1 MKKSFM
7 YVVATFAALLAGT
20 AFGAAADNPVLRIM
34 PLGDSITHGSQSVRG
49 NGYRA
54 PLYVALTNLGYN
66 VDYVGTQTDNYSKDD
81 PFLADSDHEGHSGWK
96 IENASNGIYDFIPE
110 FFSQIDDP
118 HVILLHIGTNDTGDG
133 EPAFRSE
140 ATNRLVRLL
149 DRIHECQPSAK
160 VVVTTLMRR
169 YTTAGDLTNNW
180 KYAAITN
187 VFNPAIPGIVADQ
200 QAKGQA
206 AYFLDMHAA
215 VSDWDQIADT
225 VHPND
230 VGYTNMANAW
240 VSAVTSIVPDPANF
254 ATENDL
260 AVVQATMEIVG
271 EDAFAINFTFNQ
283 KVTAATATNAANWT
297 VSGTEA
303 VPTITLSADQ
313 RTATLAFPSGEYY
326 SPVTVTAK
334 QGGVRNAT
342 GGKALYADAAL
353 TIPGVFP
360 QGAYRYVPPE
370 EFNSYRLVYDLD
382 IPIKGDFAHKPVPY
396 NVDDAGKIGAFSR
409 VAYYMELQKAGEP
422 MQYVWVSMDA
432 FTNDAAR
439 VGVPAGWQF
448 LKDVTNLR
456 VWSNVPNIRTNETIA
471 VGNIE
476 FWPVSFEG
484 TVTRG
489 LEGAL
494 AVYDMDDKPTSGEY
508 GSMQVHDT
516 ARTTNSCIFTYNR
529 FQKND
534 ATELGIGPHY
544 NANNK
549 GWDWT
554 QTYNA
559 GQYSLRHFQVYVL
572 PETSSAVAPEIVS
585 ATPTFGN
592 DGPMVDVRFS
602 ADVLLDGLDAA
613 FSVSSG
619 YVTSVE
625 RDGNDFSLVH
635 VHVAGVASDS
645 FNLSVDGARVKA
657 AANGATPM
665 ASGTT
670 LTLARP
676 LPAGVV
682 EHVPAELR
690 AGYVPIYAL
699 NDIDRAKHKVNWR
712 DGVPYDFDDTARF
725 PWRVDRVAYYMEIVS
740 LDGSVTNFAWTS
752 FDSWTDDPALLGVPV
767 NDAIACGQR
776 WVANQDVFSNVDGIV
791 NGTGMDGGFLE
802 FWPHNYGGAN
812 PSNIPFASGST
823 CDWGDSLGTTGWYSC
838 MQVHNVTNR
847 QTILA
852 LDNFNGNND
861 SGVCAGLGNN
871 TQYPAND
878 KAGGTIN
885 PDWTQAYAPTRT
897 YSRIT
902 LHVLVKP
909 KAGTRLPAN
918 VAANVP
924 QAKDYTL
931 LYQIDVPTPFNSH
944 NAEQYAAAHTVDNRA
959 RYAGRARG
967 LLPGAHDDQRE
978 PHDHLVLGGVRRLH
992 GRPCLLLVR
1001 HERQHQAVRLEPRR
1015 CLQRERREAG
1025 PVRGRQHRVLLL
1037 VVRQGQ
1043 QPQHRRE
1050 HGPVR
1055 LRRLAEFRDG
1065 RRLQLPADPQLQRI
1079 ADADLHQP
1087 APPFRRQHG
1096 HRHRQLLD
1104 GGQPGLD
1111 ADVQGPPVRR
1121 APPLR
1126 VRGVRD
1132 DAVRDLPRRR
1142 EPGPDEGERGVR
1154 RDRAAAAARPLG
1166 VDVHVGQRGRGRRR
1180 RVPGRSARGGADARR
1195 AACRLR
1201 ELHAPV
1207 RLHVRRRGEDGEQ
1220 VLHDRRRRPAS
1231 RVPHGGGR
1239 AGSRE
1244 LRARVPAEHPAH
1256 DVQLHVEGRAVCG
1269 GRVAL
1274 REHGLRPRGLPAA
1287 SRRRGR
1293 LGAVGV
1299 GVDGRLHGRSL
1310 EDRLADEAPRQR
1322 LPGIRDEPLRAR
1334 VEVGQRSPRDARR
1347 VLGRQ
1352 HRVLLARL

>member
-1 MKKSFM
+1 M
-7 YVVATFAALLAGT
+7 
-20 AFGAAADNPVLRIM
+20 
-34 PLGDSITHGSQSVRG
+34 
-49 NGYRA
+49 
-54 PLYVALTNLGYN
+54 
-66 VDYVGTQTDNYSKDD
+66 
-81 PFLADSDHEGHSGWK
+81 
-96 IENASNGIYDFIPE
+96 
-110 FFSQIDDP
+110 
-118 HVILLHIGTNDTGDG
+118 
-133 EPAFRSE
+133 
-140 ATNRLVRLL
+140 
-149 DRIHECQPSAK
+149 
-160 VVVTTLMRR
+160 
-169 YTTAGDLTNNW
+169 
-180 KYAAITN
+180 
-187 VFNPAIPGIVADQ
+187 
-200 QAKGQA
+200 
-206 AYFLDMHAA
+206 
-215 VSDWDQIADT
+215 
-225 VHPND
+225 
-230 VGYTNMANAW
+230 
-240 VSAVTSIVPDPANF
+240 
-254 ATENDL
+254 
-260 AVVQATMEIVG
+260 
-271 EDAFAINFTFNQ
+271 
-283 KVTAATATNAANWT
+283 
-297 VSGTEA
+297 
-303 VPTITLSADQ
+303 
-313 RTATLAFPSGEYY
+313 
-326 SPVTVTAK
+326 
-334 QGGVRNAT
+334 
-342 GGKALYADAAL
+342 
-353 TIPGVFP
+353 
-360 QGAYRYVPPE
+360 
-370 EFNSYRLVYDLD
+370 
-382 IPIKGDFAHKPVPY
+382 
-396 NVDDAGKIGAFSR
+396 
-409 VAYYMELQKAGEP
+409 
-422 MQYVWVSMDA
+422 
-432 FTNDAAR
+432 
-439 VGVPAGWQF
+439 
-448 LKDVTNLR
+448 
-456 VWSNVPNIRTNETIA
+456 
-471 VGNIE
+471 
-476 FWPVSFEG
+476 SFEG

-494 AVYDMDDKPTSGEY
+494 AVYDMDDKPTTGEY

-516 ARTTNSCIFTYNR
+516 VRTTNSCIFTYNR

-572 PETSSAVAPEIVS
+572 PETSAAVAPEIVS

-602 ADVLLDGLDAA
+602 ADVLLDGLDVA

-959 RYAGRARG
+959 RYAGLHVARVG
-967 LLPGAHDDQRE
+967 YYLELTTTNANPTTTWCWAAFDGFTDDLASYSFATNGNIKRFVSNLDVASNVSGVKQGRYADGNIEFFFSSYGKGNSLSIGANTGRYDFDDLPSSATAAGYSCLQIHNYNEAQTLISISRLRHSDGNTDIGIGNCSTAANQDWTQTYKA
-978 PHDHLVLGGVRRLH
+978 PQYAVRRLYVFVAFETTPSAIFH
-992 GRPCLLLVR
+992 AVASLDRTKVSVAFDETVPPQLRDPSAWTFTSGNAAVADVVASPVDPREVVLTLAEPLAASTSYTLQCAYTSGGEAKTASKSFTTAAADPLPAFLTAEAVPEAGNYALVYLLNIPHTTFNYTWTDAPYAVDESRFGNMAFDRVAYLLHLVGADGVEQWAWASMDAFTDDLSKIGLPTKRRLNDFQEYVTNLSVRAYRSDDHLYVTPGDFPDGNIEFCWHDFSQTNSKGIPNANPDGNNVYDWGDSWTFTTKPGYGCLQVHNYRESQVVLSVTRTGASAGPTTLRTASLGIGNRYEQADAEKDWTTAANGASFTTSDLYVFVRPAVASKGDGPAFTIQPEPAVVGIGRPHAL
-1001 HERQHQAVRLEPRR
+1001 HAFAPGAVRYQWYKGVTPIAGATTAWLELDTSTPEKARYS
-1015 CLQRERREAG
+1015 
-1025 PVRGRQHRVLLL
+1025 
-1037 VVRQGQ
+1037 VV
-1043 QPQHRRE
+1043 
-1050 HGPVR
+1050 
-1055 LRRLAEFRDG
+1055 AY
-1065 RRLQLPADPQLQRI
+1065 A
-1079 ADADLHQP
+1079 
-1087 APPFRRQHG
+1087 
-1096 HRHRQLLD
+1096 
-1104 GGQPGLD
+1104 
-1111 ADVQGPPVRR
+1111 
-1121 APPLR
+1121 
-1126 VRGVRD
+1126 D
-1132 DAVRDLPRRR
+1132 DANYTASETVTVRID
-1142 EPGPDEGERGVR
+1142 
-1154 RDRAAAAARPLG
+1154 
-1166 VDVHVGQRGRGRRR
+1166 
-1180 RVPGRSARGGADARR
+1180 
-1195 AACRLR
+1195 
-1201 ELHAPV
+1201 
-1207 RLHVRRRGEDGEQ
+1207 DGST
-1220 VLHDRRRRPAS
+1220 RII
-1231 RVPHGGGR
+1231 
-1239 AGSRE
+1239 
-1244 LRARVPAEHPAH
+1244 
-1256 DVQLHVEGRAVCG
+1256 
-1269 GRVAL
+1269 
-1274 REHGLRPRGLPAA
+1274 
-1287 SRRRGR
+1287 
-1293 LGAVGV
+1293 
-1299 GVDGRLHGRSL
+1299 
-1310 EDRLADEAPRQR
+1310 
-1322 LPGIRDEPLRAR
+1322 IR
-1334 VEVGQRSPRDARR
+1334 
-1347 VLGRQ
+1347 
-1352 HRVLLARL
+1352 